1 MVKVTETVQL
11 HKLLSLSQI
20 VEILQMLKL
29 ASIND

>member
-11 HKLLSLSQI
+11 HKLLNLSQI